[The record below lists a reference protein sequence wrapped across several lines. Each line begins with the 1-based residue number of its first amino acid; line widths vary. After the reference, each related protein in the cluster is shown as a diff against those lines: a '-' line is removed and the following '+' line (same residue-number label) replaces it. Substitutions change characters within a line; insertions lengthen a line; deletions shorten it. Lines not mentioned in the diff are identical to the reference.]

1 MTAILLSQQNKF
13 SPKMPSGLAAG
24 YSFSCLDH
32 TSQGAGRRPQVIDL
46 HHRSQAA
53 GRRLSISPAIS
64 PTYKAA
70 GRRSSIREPWISI
83 TDAPSN
89 KNRSE
94 VEGSCSKKKPTP
106 PQRECEECQAIC
118 DFDTFAIPF
127 LIIFNSSHIGTPSM
141 HKYTSGIPSP
151 VRFSILSK

>member
-1 MTAILLSQQNKF
+1 MFAMLKNKNKF
-13 SPKMPSGLAAG
+13 SPKRPGDSVAG
-24 YSFSCLDH
+24 YSLSDLAA
-32 TSQGAGRRPQVIDL
+32 TYQGAGRRPQVINL
-46 HHRSQAA
+46 YQRSQAA

-118 DFDTFAIPF
+118 DLDTLTLPF
-127 LIIFNSSHIGTPSM
+127 FIIFRHLFNPNIT
-141 HKYTSGIPSP
+141 
-151 VRFSILSK
+151 